1 MAEPTGQTLLELRSR
16 RDHPDQR
23 LSACPRCGADL
34 LRVGIVDLAYV
45 FDTCDCAVAPYT
57 HLVEQLWH
65 RNCLAADAGES
76 AAAVLDA
83 RDELV
88 DQSMRVALAG
98 AHKAIMAEA
107 SRGER
112 AAPARQHVTYPGGL
126 RRAARIVDDLL
137 GNVGKRDG
145 RRGR

>member
-23 LSACPRCGADL
+23 HSACPRCGADL

-83 RDELV
+83 RAELV